1 MIVDRLLESGLLPDW
16 LLRIGIRRAIALRL
30 RSEDRGSDAENR
42 RHFEQH
48 VEMLRASPVAVD
60 TPAANEQ
67 HYEVPSRFFELVLGR
82 NMKYSCALWEPGTRS
97 LDAAEEAMLRLTCER
112 ARLSDGQ
119 SVLELGCG
127 WGSLSLW
134 MAEKYPAS
142 RIVALS
148 NSSTQKEFI
157 DRTAKERGLRNL
169 DVITGDMLT
178 FEIDRTFD
186 RIVSV
191 EMFEHMRNYE
201 ALMRRISGW
210 LDPEGLLF
218 VHVFAHARFA
228 YLFEDRG
235 PSDWMARHFFTGGQ
249 MPSADLI
256 PLMRGELKLLS
267 QWVVDGT
274 HYEKTSAAWLRKMD
288 DNAKAVRTI
297 FEATYGA
304 EARRFHAYWRIFF
317 MSCEELFGYRD
328 GTEWQVCHYLF
339 GRSSES

>member
-1 MIVDRLLESGLLPDW
+1 MIVEGLLESGLLPDW
-16 LLRIGIRRAIALRL
+16 LLRIGVRRAIALRL
-30 RSEDRGSDAENR
+30 RSEDRGNDAENR
-42 RHFEQH
+42 RQFAAH
-48 VEMLRASPVAVD
+48 VEMLRASPIAVD
-60 TPAANEQ
+60 TLAANEQ

-82 NMKYSCALWEPGTRS
+82 HMKYSCALWDEGTDS

-134 MAEKYPAS
+134 MAENYPAS
-142 RIVALS
+142 GIVALS
-148 NSSTQKEFI
+148 NSSTQKEWI
-157 DRTAKERGLRNL
+157 DRKAEERGLRNL
-169 DVITGDMLT
+169 EVITADMLT
-178 FEIDRTFD
+178 FEIDRSFD

-201 ALMRRISGW
+201 ALMQRISGW
-210 LDPEGLLF
+210 LEPAGLLF

-228 YLFEDRG
+228 YLFEDKG
-235 PSDWMARHFFTGGQ
+235 ASDWMARHFFTGGQ

-256 PLMRGELKLLS
+256 PLMRGDLELLS

-274 HYEKTSAAWLRKMD
+274 HYEKTSAAWLVKMEE
-288 DNAKAVRTI
+288 NAEAVRTI
-297 FEATYGA
+297 FETTYGT

-317 MSCEELFGYRD
+317 MSCEELFGYRA
-328 GTEWQVCHYLF
+328 GSEWQVCHYLF
-339 GRSSES
+339 GKRA